1 MNPHPLVVQAT
12 AYVANRMNP
21 DESVGLVVALLA
33 RIADLD
39 SQLEAKDRLNAE
51 LCARIQGRRTTPIIP
66 DPYIAAKTA
75 PRGEM

>member
-51 LCARIQGRRTTPIIP
+51 LCARIQGRRRPIIP

>member
-1 MNPHPLVVQAT
+1 MSVLVELIA
-12 AYVANRMNP
+12 ALRADLVAA
-21 DESVGLVVALLA
+21 SK

-39 SQLEAKDRLNAE
+39 AQLEAKDRLNAE
-51 LCARIQGRRTTPIIP
+51 LCARIQGRRRPIIP

>member
-1 MNPHPLVVQAT
+1 MNPHPLVAQAT

-33 RIADLD
+33 YIAELN

-51 LCARIQGRRTTPIIP
+51 LCARIQGRRTRPIIP

>member
-1 MNPHPLVVQAT
+1 MSVLVELIA
-12 AYVANRMNP
+12 
-21 DESVGLVVALLA
+21 ALRADLA
-33 RIADLD
+33 AASKRIAYLD

-51 LCARIQGRRTTPIIP
+51 LVARIQGRRTRPIIP

>member
-12 AYVANRMNP
+12 AYVANRINP

-33 RIADLD
+33 HIADLN

-51 LCARIQGRRTTPIIP
+51 LCARIQGHRRRPIIP

>member
-1 MNPHPLVVQAT
+1 MSVLVELIAALQA
-12 AYVANRMNP
+12 
-21 DESVGLVVALLA
+21 DLA
-33 RIADLD
+33 AASKRIAYLD

-51 LCARIQGRRTTPIIP
+51 LVARIQGRRTNPIIP

>member
-12 AYVANRMNP
+12 AYVAKRTNP

-39 SQLEAKDRLNAE
+39 NQLEAKDRLNAE
-51 LCARIQGRRTTPIIP
+51 LCARIQGNRRRPIIP

>member
-1 MNPHPLVVQAT
+1 MSVLVELIA
-12 AYVANRMNP
+12 ALRADLVAA
-21 DESVGLVVALLA
+21 SK

-39 SQLEAKDRLNAE
+39 AQLEAKDRLNAE

>member
-1 MNPHPLVVQAT
+1 MSVLVELIAALQA
-12 AYVANRMNP
+12 
-21 DESVGLVVALLA
+21 DLA
-33 RIADLD
+33 AASKRIAYLD

-51 LCARIQGRRTTPIIP
+51 LVARIQGRRTTPIIP

>member
-1 MNPHPLVVQAT
+1 MSVLVELIAALQA
-12 AYVANRMNP
+12 
-21 DESVGLVVALLA
+21 DLA
-33 RIADLD
+33 AASKRIAYLD

-51 LCARIQGRRTTPIIP
+51 LCARLQGRRTRPIIP